1 MLAAAIEDGAW
12 DSFED
17 HAGMPGARPIAAAR
31 LAQPALEEASGE
43 YATNPAPEPDSHPEP
58 VSLAQVRGVLAELTS
73 QGLTEQVRE
82 LIVATGADKLSA
94 VDPSKYGWLLERA
107 KELADGSR

>member
-1 MLAAAIEDGAW
+1 
-12 DSFED
+12 
-17 HAGMPGARPIAAAR
+17 MPGTRPIAAAR

-58 VSLAQVRGVLAELTS
+58 VSLAQVR
-73 QGLTEQVRE
+73 E
-82 LIVATGADKLSA
+82 LIVVTGTDKLST

-107 KELADGSR
+107 KELADRSR